1 MFGYVT
7 AQPEDP
13 APGDAVAM
21 VDEGPSRT
29 YVVPLEAGS
38 ANPFPAAWLTLD
50 VRSSLDAIGLTAA
63 VAAALVARA
72 IPVNVLAGFHHDHLL
87 VPEELA
93 DAAIAALHELR
104 ADH

>member
-1 MFGYVT
+1 
-7 AQPEDP
+7 
-13 APGDAVAM
+13 M
-21 VDEGPSRT
+21 VDEGQSRT
-29 YVVPLEAGS
+29 YIVPLQAGS

-63 VAAALVARA
+63 VSAALVARG

-93 DAAIAALHELR
+93 DAAIATLHELGAVR
-104 ADH
+104 